1 MEKGKVLIID
11 DEEGMRRFLCD
22 CLEGIADCDVARDG
36 DEGIKK
42 VQSED
47 FDLVISDLK
56 MPGSLSGIPLVRA
69 ILALPDAPEVV
80 VLTAYGTV
88 HEAVEAMKAGALDF
102 MEKPLRGP
110 DEVRLIVR
118 NALEKRRLARE
129 NDRLK
134 AVRAKSEEERP
145 IVSDEGFKRV
155 LENVAKVAPTDT
167 TVLILGESGVGK
179 EVVAREIHRLKFGGS
194 GAPFVAINCSAVP
207 EQLFESEVFGHEKGA
222 FTGAVERKVGV
233 LELASPGTLFFDE
246 VAEMPL
252 SLQAKLLRVLETR
265 EFRRIG
271 GVKTLKTLARFV
283 FATNK
288 DLENEVR
295 EKRFRED
302 LYYRISVFPIHVP
315 PLRERPKDIEAL
327 AKHFLKKFA
336 LAMGKKEMRLSE
348 SALNALQS
356 HDWPGNIRELKNV
369 IERAVI
375 VAEGEE
381 VDADDLAL
389 PKGALIGCGQEG
401 LLARLERETILRCL
415 EEVKGNRKL
424 CAKKLGISLR
434 TLQYRLKE
442 YGITG

>member
-1 MEKGKVLIID
+1 
-11 DEEGMRRFLCD
+11 
-22 CLEGIADCDVARDG
+22 
-36 DEGIKK
+36 
-42 VQSED
+42 
-47 FDLVISDLK
+47 
-56 MPGSLSGIPLVRA
+56 
-69 ILALPDAPEVV
+69 
-80 VLTAYGTV
+80 
-88 HEAVEAMKAGALDF
+88 
-102 MEKPLRGP
+102 
-110 DEVRLIVR
+110 
-118 NALEKRRLARE
+118 
-129 NDRLK
+129 
-134 AVRAKSEEERP
+134 
-145 IVSDEGFKRV
+145 
-155 LENVAKVAPTDT
+155 
-167 TVLILGESGVGK
+167 
-179 EVVAREIHRLKFGGS
+179 
-194 GAPFVAINCSAVP
+194 
-207 EQLFESEVFGHEKGA
+207 
-222 FTGAVERKVGV
+222 
-233 LELASPGTLFFDE
+233 
-246 VAEMPL
+246 
-252 SLQAKLLRVLETR
+252 
-265 EFRRIG
+265 
-271 GVKTLKTLARFV
+271 
-283 FATNK
+283 
-288 DLENEVR
+288 VR

-348 SALNALQS
+348 SALNALQA